1 MTVFSQRSYPIGI
14 RENHGS
20 PCKYIRIFLK
30 RLGGQV
36 KRENM
41 IRITE
46 GVCLKSILNA
56 FDQLKMLPDDLNF
69 GINGQFNSVL
79 KEKDFCRTRSSNS
92 LDIQ

>member
-1 MTVFSQRSYPIGI
+1 MVVPTNILDF
-14 RENHGS
+14 
-20 PCKYIRIFLK
+20 FLK

-41 IRITE
+41 IGMAE